1 MKNLFRLI
9 CSIILFQVVLV
20 SCTSLN
26 NKPPLTFDDGYL
38 NQQILLR
45 APNNFNTFK
54 TADPILLELKYNSN
68 NEIVLPNDYN
78 LRIFERTSESWVEIK
93 EKPIERLPA
102 GDIILSPTKLMPAVE
117 VIFLS
122 PDLDNP
128 EKRDQLRIYVTGDMI
143 TNEGIKKVA
152 AYADITL
159 YP

>member
-1 MKNLFRLI
+1 MKKLFRLI
-9 CSIILFQVVLV
+9 SSILIFQVV
-20 SCTSLN
+20 SCASLN
-26 NKPPLTFDDGYL
+26 NKPPLSFDDGYL

-102 GDIILSPTKLMPAVE
+102 GDIVLSPTKLMPAVE

-122 PDLDNP
+122 PNLVDPGTKN
-128 EKRDQLRIYVTGDMI
+128 QLRIYVTGDMI
-143 TNEGIKKVA
+143 TNGDIKRVA
-152 AYADITL
+152 AYVDITV